1 MKKSDAQLQ
10 QDVLQELK
18 YEPSI
23 NAAEIGVSAKD
34 GIVGLTGN
42 VQSLSR
48 SMRRCTPPKESRG
61 SRLSR
66 TN

>member
-23 NAAEIGVSAKD
+23 NAAEIGVTAKWRAMKVRD
-34 GIVGLTGN
+34 RALRF
-42 VQSLSR
+42 Q
-48 SMRRCTPPKESRG
+48 PSRG
-61 SRLSR
+61 TSEAPLG
-66 TN
+66 